1 MFTFTITPDGGDKF
15 EVTAG
20 TRDVLKWER
29 TTKGA
34 SLGQL
39 KEGVKLGDLYK
50 IAHIAAVRQQQFT
63 GSLADFEDTCE
74 LEFEEEDEP
83 DPTQPAP

>member
-1 MFTFTITPDGGDKF
+1 MFTFTVTPDGGEKF

-20 TRDVLKWER
+20 TRDVLRWEK

-34 SLGQL
+34 SLAQL
-39 KEGVKLGDLYK
+39 KEGVTLGALYR
-50 IAHIAAVRQQQFT
+50 IAHIAAVRQQLFT
-63 GSLADFEDTCE
+63 GSLAEFEESCE

-83 DPTQPAP
+83 DPTKPAP